1 MDIQS
6 IKAFVQVATLGGYTK
21 AAIEMNY
28 AQSTVTMQIKRLEE
42 ELGYPL
48 FEKIGRKNYLTSQG
62 KVFLSYANRILSLMQ
77 EAASFSDEP
86 RATKGTV
93 RVGALESLAFSK
105 VIPKLS
111 VYRTEYPNAEII
123 VKIAESTELL
133 QMLRE
138 NRIDIAWISGEI
150 ITDNTFRCLLLQE
163 EPLAFV
169 ASASHPIVNKKATVS
184 EILSYPVISTEPSG
198 YCYFKLHEIA
208 ASKGIELRHAIT
220 VESIHGV
227 SQLLHDG
234 ISVAFLPINAVTD
247 TQLKI
252 IDTDIPQQI
261 RYSQML
267 VLNNKWCS
275 PLIEGFSSV
284 MSIDKA

>member
-6 IKAFVQVATLGGYTK
+6 IKAFVQVATLGSYVK
-21 AAIEMNY
+21 AADEMNY
-28 AQSTVTMQIKRLEE
+28 AQSTVTMQIKKLEE

-48 FEKIGRKNYLTSQG
+48 FEKIGRKNHLTSQG
-62 KVFLSYANRILSLMQ
+62 RVFLSYANRILSLMQ
-77 EAASFSDEP
+77 EAASFADDP
-86 RATKGTV
+86 KATKGTV
-93 RVGALESLAFSK
+93 RVGALESLVFSK
-105 VIPKLS
+105 VIPNLGR
-111 VYRTEYPNAEII
+111 YRSEYPNAEVL

-133 QMLRE
+133 NMLRE
-138 NRIDIAWISGEI
+138 NRIDIAWVSGEH
-150 ITDNTFRCLLLQE
+150 ITDSAFKCLLLQE

-169 ASASHPIVNKKATVS
+169 ASSSHPLVKKKVTVS
-184 EILSYPVISTEPSG
+184 EILSYPVVSTEPSG

-208 ASKGIELRHAIT
+208 SSRGIELRHAIT

-234 ISVAFLPINAVTD
+234 VSVAFLPINAITD
-247 TQLKI
+247 SQLEI

-267 VLNNKWCS
+267 VLNNKWSS
-275 PLIEGFSSV
+275 PLIEGFSYV
-284 MSIDKA
+284 MKS